1 MLRASQD
8 ATWWPP
14 LWQAQTSALQHPL
27 GLEGLAGRNQSSL
40 TVLAAVMKE
49 ARVVAEL
56 EPLVMGRGKEAPC
69 WGSPSAFLF
78 FLPSLA
84 ECN

>member
-1 MLRASQD
+1 MLRASRD
-8 ATWWPP
+8 ATWWQP
-14 LWQAQTSALQHPL
+14 LWQAQTTALQHPP
-27 GLEGLAGRNQSSL
+27 GLEGLAGRNRSSPPA
-40 TVLAAVMKE
+40 LAVVMKE
-49 ARVVAEL
+49 AHAVAEL

-69 WGSPSAFLF
+69 RGSPSAFLF